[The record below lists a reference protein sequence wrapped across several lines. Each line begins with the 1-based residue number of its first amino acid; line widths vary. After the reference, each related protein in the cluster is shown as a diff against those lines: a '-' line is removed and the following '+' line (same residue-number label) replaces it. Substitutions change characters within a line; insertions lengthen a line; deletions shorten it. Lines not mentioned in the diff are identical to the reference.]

1 MKTENSVSNPT
12 TSHSNTQ
19 GGGSGD
25 WYKEG
30 GFSYHEGDAA
40 DSRMRSA
47 ASKRGIAV
55 TSRSRPLTPRDFEEF
70 DVIVAMDAANKAA
83 IARAKEHWISKG
95 KLKVET
101 SSEQGKGSEEEEEE
115 EELRAKVVMMTD
127 FLRNEKLVKLADGAV
142 PDPYYGGDKGFETVL
157 DLLEDACEGLLE
169 ELLA

>member
-1 MKTENSVSNPT
+1 MNFILSFSLSHCL
-12 TSHSNTQ
+12 SHSLSKQNQQ

-55 TSRSRPLTPRDFEEF
+55 TSRSRPLTPQDFHQF
-70 DVIVAMDAANKAA
+70 DVVVAMDSANREA
-83 IARAKEHWISKG
+83 IARAKEHWISEG
-95 KLKVET
+95 KLQVEDK
-101 SSEQGKGSEEEEEE
+101 EKKQ
-115 EELRAKVVMMTD
+115 LRAKVVMMTD
-127 FLRNEKLVKLADGAV
+127 YLRNEGLSNIANGKV
-142 PDPYYGGDKGFETVL
+142 PDPYYGGEKGFETVL

-169 ELLA
+169 EIVV